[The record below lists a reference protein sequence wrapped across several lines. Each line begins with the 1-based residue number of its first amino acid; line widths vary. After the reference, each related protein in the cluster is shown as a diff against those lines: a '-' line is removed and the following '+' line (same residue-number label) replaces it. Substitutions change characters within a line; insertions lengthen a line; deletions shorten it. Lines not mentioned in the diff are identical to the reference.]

1 MRKRKGKNRRW
12 GRVTDEHAGKG
23 KGQHG
28 MERKRYSGRDRGREQ
43 RVSSDMSK
51 ERIIDSL
58 EI

>member
-1 MRKRKGKNRRW
+1 M
-12 GRVTDEHAGKG
+12 TDEHAGKG